1 MFRPV
6 KIRQYLALM
15 KAKGHTAEDVLVGSG
30 ITEGM
35 IEAPGFLVDIEQ
47 SKTIVANMIA
57 LSDDQGIGLE
67 IGGRTDLMDLGLVGY
82 GMMSSCSLRDTV
94 RYWINYSNAL
104 IGMPMQVLLE
114 EKAADDWAFVI
125 TESLPLGFIFNFCV
139 EEQLAMICK
148 LGQDLVSTRP
158 VLRQLELSY
167 PAPSHHALYRK
178 YFNCPIKFNARH
190 TRINFSSP
198 QLDQPLR
205 GNDRDFNELC
215 ARQCEILMRQ
225 ISHDSP
231 LVSKVKN
238 ILMRS
243 RGQVPGIGAVAAELN
258 VSPRTLR
265 RHLGDEGF
273 GYQQLINE
281 FRADLAKEHLRSTSG
296 SAKGVAYLLGFKEP
310 NSFRRAFK
318 SWTGKTVQEYDDEQS
333 QSGRRDGL
341 H

>member
-15 KAKGHTAEDVLVGSG
+15 KAKGHAAEAVLAGSG
-30 ITEGM
+30 ITAAM
-35 IEAPGFLVDIEQ
+35 IEAPGFLIDIDQ
-47 SKTIVANMIA
+47 SKAIVANMIT
-57 LSDDQGIGLE
+57 LSDDQGIGLK
-67 IGGRTDLMDLGLVGY
+67 IGGQTDLVDLGLVGY
-82 GMMSSCSLRDTV
+82 SMMSSKSLRDTV

-104 IGMPMQVLLE
+104 IGMPMQVQLE

-139 EEQLAMICK
+139 EEQLVMICK
-148 LGQDLVSTRP
+148 LGHDLTSAKP

-167 PAPSHHALYRK
+167 PAPSHHALYRQ
-178 YFNCPIKFNARH
+178 YFNCPIKFNTRR
-190 TRINFSSP
+190 TRISFSSP

-205 GNDRDFNELC
+205 GNDKDFNELC

-225 ISHDSP
+225 ISQDSP
-231 LVSKVKN
+231 LVSKIKN

-243 RGQVPGIGAVAAELN
+243 RGQIPTIEAVAAELN
-258 VSPRTLR
+258 LSPRTLR
-265 RHLGDEGF
+265 RHLSDEGF

-281 FRADLAKEHLRSTSG
+281 FRADLAKEYLKSTSE
-296 SAKGVAYLLGFKEP
+296 SAKGIAYQLGFTEP

-318 SWTGKTVQEYDDEQS
+318 LWTGKTVQEYHDEHQ
-333 QSGRRDGL
+333 
-341 H
+341 

>member
-6 KIRQYLALM
+6 KIRQYLARM
-15 KAKGHTAEDVLVGSG
+15 KAKGHAAEAVLAGSG
-30 ITEGM
+30 IAEAM

-47 SKTIVANMIA
+47 SKAIVANMIA
-57 LSDDQGIGLE
+57 LSGDQGIGLE
-67 IGGRTDLMDLGLVGY
+67 IGGSTDLVDLGLVGY
-82 GMMSSCSLRDTV
+82 GMMSAQSLRDTV

-114 EKAADDWAFVI
+114 EKAEDDWAFVI
-125 TESLPLGFIFNFCV
+125 TETVPLGFIFNFCV

-148 LGQDLVSTRP
+148 LGQDLVAAKP
-158 VLRQLELSY
+158 VLRLLELSY
-167 PAPSHHALYRK
+167 PAPSHQALYRQ
-178 YFNCPIKFNARH
+178 YFNCPIKFNARR
-190 TRINFSSP
+190 TRISFCSP

-205 GNDRDFNELC
+205 GNDKDFNELC
-215 ARQCEILMRQ
+215 ARQCEIMMRRINQ
-225 ISHDSP
+225 DSP

-238 ILMRS
+238 LLMRS
-243 RGQVPGIGAVAAELN
+243 RGQIPDIEAVADALK

-265 RHLGDEGF
+265 RHLSDEGF
-273 GYQQLINE
+273 GYQQLINQ
-281 FRADLAKEHLRSTSG
+281 FRADLAKELLRSTSE

-318 SWTGKTVQEYDDEQS
+318 SWTGKTVQEYVDEVRQ
-333 QSGRRDGL
+333 GDGL